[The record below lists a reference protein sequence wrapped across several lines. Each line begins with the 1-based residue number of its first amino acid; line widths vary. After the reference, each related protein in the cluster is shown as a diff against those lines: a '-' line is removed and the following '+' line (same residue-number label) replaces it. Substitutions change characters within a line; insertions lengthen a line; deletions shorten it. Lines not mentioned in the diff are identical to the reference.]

1 MKREPQG
8 LIYTILIEDKAMVA
22 LQARGSEARELCKEE
37 WFREELSRLKSN
49 GEPLYR
55 PELRVRA
62 RPATEDEWIRYDKA
76 CSALTALRKFYSST
90 WWISIANSC
99 QNLPLT
105 SPTTM
110 LLGSAAFVQIAIPHS
125 RNDLTTNTPRR
136 HRIRRR
142 KCPLPVDGS
151 GLPQRAR
158 CTLCRR
164 KRREQSAQLCFR
176 A

>member
-1 MKREPQG
+1 
-8 LIYTILIEDKAMVA
+8 MVA

-37 WFREELSRLKSN
+37 WFRDELSRLKSK

-55 PELRVRA
+55 PGLRVRA
-62 RPATEDEWIRYDKA
+62 RPAPKMSGSGTIKLA
-76 CSALTALRKFYSST
+76 AQLTALRKFYSST
-90 WWISIANSC
+90 WWISIANSG
-99 QNLPLT
+99 QNFPLT

-158 CTLCRR
+158 CTPCRR
-164 KRREQSAQLCFR
+164 KRREQSAQLCFQ